1 MLFMNE
7 EFEDIDR
14 LLKILTIY
22 NDDITEYKKKIDM
35 LVKTKTIIA
44 KDDKFFDFGLI
55 MSNIGLKKELMTQ
68 ELGNKIKLFDIF
80 INHLFVDICYIQ
92 SLLINVENTLFELS
106 ICTEKKFDN
115 NMFKKKNLKI
125 EDFKE
130 IFSIIMGN
138 YAIISAYLDKFLLKL
153 NSLTDAINNE
163 INIKKL
169 YNTISVQY
177 HKLLLE
183 KEKIFHLINQTQTLY
198 HDIAIEYLQEQDK
211 TNHEIFLQSPKN
223 THKI

>member
-1 MLFMNE
+1 
-7 EFEDIDR
+7 
-14 LLKILTIY
+14 
-22 NDDITEYKKKIDM
+22 
-35 LVKTKTIIA
+35 
-44 KDDKFFDFGLI
+44 
-55 MSNIGLKKELMTQ
+55 
-68 ELGNKIKLFDIF
+68 
-80 INHLFVDICYIQ
+80 
-92 SLLINVENTLFELS
+92 
-106 ICTEKKFDN
+106 
-115 NMFKKKNLKI
+115 
-125 EDFKE
+125 
-130 IFSIIMGN
+130 MGN

-198 HDIAIEYLQEQDK
+198 YDIAIEYLQEQDK